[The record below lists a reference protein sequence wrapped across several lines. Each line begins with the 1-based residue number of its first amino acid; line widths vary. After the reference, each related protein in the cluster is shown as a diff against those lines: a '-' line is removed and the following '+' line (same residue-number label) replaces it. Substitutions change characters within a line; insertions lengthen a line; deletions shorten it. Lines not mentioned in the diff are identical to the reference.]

1 MSEGGQKLYQRI
13 ADAIA
18 GAIRE
23 GVWTAG
29 MRLPSEREL
38 AEEHGVSR
46 PTIRE
51 AMIALEIRGM
61 VETRHGAGIFV
72 TGKSVDPSALAE
84 LDVGAFELM
93 EARLLFEA
101 DAAALAA
108 TAIESDM
115 LDQLEA
121 ALAQIASKEPGSPAA
136 FQADRRFHVL
146 IAEATGNSI
155 VRSVVEMLW
164 KVRESSPLC
173 IHIFAKAMREGVT
186 PRVDE
191 HRLILDALRARNPQ
205 AARET
210 MRKHLRRVID
220 DLLAAT
226 ESDLLERA
234 RSQAEEQRNRVF
246 RRVLG

>member
-1 MSEGGQKLYQRI
+1 MNESGRKLYQRI
-13 ADAIA
+13 ADALARGIGDGSWPA
-18 GAIRE
+18 G
-23 GVWTAG
+23 T
-29 MRLPSEREL
+29 RLPSEREL
-38 AEEHGVSR
+38 AEKHGVSR

-72 TGKSVDPSALAE
+72 TGKAVEPGAIAE

-101 DAAALAA
+101 DAAALGA
-108 TAIESDM
+108 TAIEPDM

-121 ALAQIASKEPGSPAA
+121 ALERIAAEAPGSPAA
-136 FQADRRFHVL
+136 FEADRRFHLL

-173 IHIFAKAMREGVT
+173 IHIFARAMREGVT
-186 PRVDE
+186 PRVEE
-191 HRLILDALRARNPQ
+191 HRLILEALAARDPQ
-205 AARET
+205 AARDA
-210 MRKHLRRVID
+210 MRRHLRRVID

-226 ESDLLERA
+226 EDDLVERA
-234 RSQAEEQRNRVF
+234 RSEAEEQRNRVF
-246 RRVLG
+246 QRVLG